1 MIRTVRR
8 LAAVGFALAT
18 GIAFAQPAQTIYVG
32 GDILTMSGPQPAY
45 VEALAVR
52 EGRIVAVGPRATVMR
67 LRGSDTRV
75 IDLQGRTLLPGFV
88 DGHGHLGLAI
98 QWQQYAWLRTPGI
111 DSIPALLDAL
121 RAHAR
126 RMGLGPGDW
135 IVGNGYDPSLLRE
148 RRHPTAAEL
157 DTVSSESPVFLIHAS
172 GHAGVVNRVLL
183 ERNRITADT
192 PDPEG
197 GAIGRVAG
205 SREPNGLLEEVP
217 HIAVLRSMPPLTPQ
231 TAPRYVRSAL
241 EEVARAGIT
250 TVREDFASAEELAL
264 LSGAARAG
272 QLSLDVIVHAVDAF
286 GGQLMALARSPSD
299 VPIQEIVGSTTPVS
313 GGAERAMRDAPEFT
327 RGYVN
332 RMRIAGVKFHADGAP
347 TAGTGYLLQPYT
359 ARFPGKDP
367 NYAGIPTLT
376 AAQWDAIVDTWYPSR
391 FQMLVHANGDAAIQ
405 QMIDAIGRARRK
417 HGTGDKRPVMIHAAM
432 ASEAQMRRIRDYGI
446 VPSFY
451 SSMIPV
457 AAQIYEA
464 NIGARA
470 QTMQPAGYA
479 QRLGIPYTIH
489 NDAPLVPWAI
499 LPLVEAAVTRR
510 NDATGRVYGP
520 QLRITPYQ
528 ALLAVTRHG
537 AYQAFEERTKGSLA
551 PGKVADL
558 VVLERNPL
566 KVSPDQIRHIRVMQT
581 IKDGVPVFTR

>member
-183 ERNRITADT
+183 LRNRITADT

-241 EEVARAGIT
+241 E
-250 TVREDFASAEELAL
+250 
-264 LSGAARAG
+264 
-272 QLSLDVIVHAVDAF
+272 
-286 GGQLMALARSPSD
+286 
-299 VPIQEIVGSTTPVS
+299 
-313 GGAERAMRDAPEFT
+313 
-327 RGYVN
+327 
-332 RMRIAGVKFHADGAP
+332 
-347 TAGTGYLLQPYT
+347 
-359 ARFPGKDP
+359 
-367 NYAGIPTLT
+367 
-376 AAQWDAIVDTWYPSR
+376 
-391 FQMLVHANGDAAIQ
+391 
-405 QMIDAIGRARRK
+405 
-417 HGTGDKRPVMIHAAM
+417 
-432 ASEAQMRRIRDYGI
+432 
-446 VPSFY
+446 
-451 SSMIPV
+451 
-457 AAQIYEA
+457 
-464 NIGARA
+464 
-470 QTMQPAGYA
+470 
-479 QRLGIPYTIH
+479 
-489 NDAPLVPWAI
+489 
-499 LPLVEAAVTRR
+499 
-510 NDATGRVYGP
+510 
-520 QLRITPYQ
+520 
-528 ALLAVTRHG
+528 
-537 AYQAFEERTKGSLA
+537 
-551 PGKVADL
+551 
-558 VVLERNPL
+558 
-566 KVSPDQIRHIRVMQT
+566 
-581 IKDGVPVFTR
+581 